1 MIKKIAMAFL
11 PCMMLLM
18 ISCESAQRSAISKIN
33 ALATEVEKENESYSE
48 EDWEKANKK
57 FEEQVAK
64 LKENSENMTP
74 EERKE
79 ALKAIGRY
87 NGLCVKQGFKSVMK
101 ETQKM
106 LEDMPAVMEGFMS
119 AFDE

>member
-1 MIKKIAMAFL
+1 MIKRISMAFL
-11 PCMMLLM
+11 PCIMLLM
-18 ISCESAQRSAISKIN
+18 LSCESAQQSAISKIN
-33 ALATEVEKENESYSE
+33 ALATEVEKENESYSD

-57 FEEQVAK
+57 FEELVGQ
-64 LKENSENMTP
+64 LKDNSENMTP

-87 NGLCVKQGFKSVMK
+87 NGLCVKEGFKSVMK
-101 ETQKM
+101 ETQKI
-106 LEDMPAVMEGFMS
+106 LEDMPAMMEGFMS